1 MLTQIPLEQHKK
13 YFFEALLFPTFTSI
27 LNPSINYDKPVFV
40 DVILPLAIPKQYS
53 YAVPVDLVKE
63 VAFGKRVE
71 VGLKTKLYSGI
82 VAHIHN
88 QLPPY
93 KTRAIISV
101 IDTEPVIT
109 PDQYALWQWIAD
121 YYCCTIGEVMGVA
134 LPTGLKLTSETSL
147 ILSPYYKGKQSVKAN
162 KEYLITE
169 ALYHQHELK
178 ISQIQ
183 DLLNQKT
190 VYPLIKKMIEKKIV
204 YVNEEL
210 KQKYKPKI
218 AEFISLTTEYQD
230 QDGQLLALE
239 KVSKSDKQTRAILT
253 FFTLNKKHDEVLKN
267 SIYELANVDNQVIK
281 AIAKKG
287 IFEITKREISRFD
300 SEGKTVEESPPM
312 TPAQESALHEIH
324 DHYKEKDI
332 VLLHGVTGSGKTRV
346 YIELIKEILSNGG
359 QVLYLL
365 PEIGLTT
372 QMVGRIRAEF
382 GEQVGIYHSKMNS
395 NERVELWKSAMEDK
409 PIILGARSSLMLPLS
424 DLQLVIVDEEH
435 DSSYKQNDPAPRYNA
450 RDVAVYMANKS
461 NIKVL
466 LGSAT
471 PSLESIHNVRT
482 EKYGYVEMKERY
494 GNAVLPKIDIVDLTK
509 AYKNKSVKKHFTKEL
524 VSSLTEI
531 LERKEQA
538 IIFQNRRGF
547 APTLRCN
554 TCGWNAEC
562 PNCDVTLTVH
572 QYYQDLRCHY
582 CGFKHNL
589 IQQCRAC
596 GKRDLDMK
604 GAGTEKI
611 EDVLTEFFPQ
621 ANIARMDY
629 DTVKTKTGHEKIL
642 DKFAVGE
649 IDILVGTQMITKGL
663 DFDNITLVGI
673 LNADL
678 SLNFPDFRANEKA
691 FQLFTQVSG
700 RAGRKEK
707 PGRVLIQTYQPSHP
721 TLRDVVNNDFGKL
734 IQRELSE
741 RKKFI
746 YPPFYRLIEITL
758 KNRDPQKVQA
768 AAVLFA
774 ELLRK
779 SLGRRV
785 IGPATPGIA
794 RVRTLYLRTVIVKV
808 EKASKALNKAKE
820 VILLTRDEIKSRD
833 GLKSTRVNIDV
844 DPY

>member
-1 MLTQIPLEQHKK
+1 MLTPTPFAQRKK
-13 YFFEALLFPTFTSI
+13 YFFEALIFLTFTPI
-27 LNPSINYDKPVFV
+27 LNQDIDYTKPVYV

-53 YAVPVDLVKE
+53 YAVPTDIVKDI
-63 VAFGKRVE
+63 AFGKRVE

-82 VAHIHN
+82 IAAIHN
-88 QLPPY
+88 NTPAY
-93 KTRAIISV
+93 KTRNIISV
-101 IDTEPVIT
+101 IDYDPVISH
-109 PDQYALWQWIAD
+109 DQYKLWQWIAS
-121 YYCCTIGEVMGVA
+121 YYCCTIGEVMGIA

-147 ILSPYYKGKQSVKAN
+147 MLSPYYKPKSIIKID

-169 ALYHQHELK
+169 ALHHQKELK
-178 ISQIQ
+178 IAQIQ
-183 DLLNQKT
+183 QLLNQKT
-190 VYPLIKKMIEKKIV
+190 VYPLIKKMIDSKVLWVK
-204 YVNEEL
+204 EEL

-218 AEFISLTTEYQD
+218 AEFVSLEEEYHGAE
-230 QDGQLLALE
+230 GQLLALD
-239 KVSKSDKQTRAILT
+239 KVTKSEKQTRAMLM
-253 FFTLNKKHDEVLKN
+253 FFTLQKKHNEVLKN
-267 SIYELANVDNQVIK
+267 SIYELADIDNSVIK
-281 AIAKKG
+281 AIVKKG
-287 IFEITKREISRFD
+287 IFKITKREISRFD
-300 SEGKTVEESPPM
+300 SDGNAVEESPPL
-312 TPAQESALHEIH
+312 TVGQESAVQQIH
-324 DHYKEKDI
+324 DCYKEKNI
-332 VLLHGVTGSGKTRV
+332 VLLHGITGSGKTRV

-372 QMVGRIRAEF
+372 QMVGRIRSKF
-382 GEQVGIYHSKMNS
+382 GDQVGIYHSKMNS
-395 NERVELWKSAMEDK
+395 NERVEIWKSAMDDK
-409 PIILGARSSLMLPLS
+409 PIVLGARSSLLLPFS
-424 DLQLVIVDEEH
+424 DLQLIIVDEEH

-450 RDVAVYMANKS
+450 RDVAVYMANS
-461 NIKVL
+461 TDIKVL

-471 PSLESIHNVRT
+471 PSLESINNVRT
-482 EKYGYVEMKERY
+482 GKYGYVEMTERF
-494 GNAVLPKIDIVDLTK
+494 GDAVLPKIELIDLTK
-509 AYKNKSVKKHFTKEL
+509 GYKNGSVKKHFTNEL
-524 VSSLTEI
+524 VKSIQEVLD
-531 LERKEQA
+531 RKEQA
-538 IIFQNRRGF
+538 LVFQNRRGF

-611 EDVLTEFFPQ
+611 EDVLKEFYPD
-621 ANIARMDY
+621 ATIARMDY

-642 DKFAVGE
+642 DAFGKGE

-691 FQLFTQVSG
+691 YQLFTQVSG

-721 TLRDVVNNDFGKL
+721 TLREVISGDFGRFV
-734 IQRELSE
+734 QRELNE
-741 RKKFI
+741 RKNFI
-746 YPPFYRLIEITL
+746 YPPYFRLIEITL
-758 KNRDPQKVQA
+758 KHRDPKKVQA
-768 AAVLFA
+768 AALQYS

-779 SLGRRV
+779 SLGRRI

-794 RVRTLYLRTVIVKV
+794 RVRSLYLKTIIVKL
-808 EKASKALNKAKE
+808 ERDSKAITKAKK
-820 VILLTRDEIKSRD
+820 VILEMKAEIRSREGFKTTRI
-833 GLKSTRVNIDV
+833 NIDV